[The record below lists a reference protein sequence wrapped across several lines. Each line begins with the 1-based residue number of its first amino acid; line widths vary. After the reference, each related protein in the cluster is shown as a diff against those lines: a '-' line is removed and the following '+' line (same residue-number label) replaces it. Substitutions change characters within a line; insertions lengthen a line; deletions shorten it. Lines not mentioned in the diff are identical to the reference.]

1 MKTIF
6 LLGCFLVFG
15 CLTGSYVFS
24 QSRQDLM
31 YSIASR
37 DIQLTYHKTTN
48 LVFAHNITSVDLGS
62 ASILAQKAAGVANI
76 LQLKASQE
84 DFEPTNLSVVTEDGQ
99 LHCFM
104 VSYSADPAE
113 LNLSFLSPKDERGI
127 VHFSDE
133 PHNLQE
139 LERVAHFIRNL
150 KPHKRSLKVHDVGFS
165 LALHGLY
172 VHDDWLFF
180 RLHFKNKSSIRYDI
194 DQLRFFIRDKTKVKR
209 TAIQEKELEIDFIDN
224 QGDQIA
230 AHSEETMLLAIPKL
244 TIPKGQYL
252 IIQLI
257 ELNGGR
263 HVELLVQNKQLRQ
276 AEIINSLNKKNNEY

>member
-1 MKTIF
+1 MKTFF
-6 LLGCFLVFG
+6 LLGCFLVLG
-15 CLTGSYVFS
+15 CLAGSSVFS

-31 YSIASR
+31 YSIASW

-62 ASILAQKAAGVANI
+62 AAILAQKAVGVSNI
-76 LQLKASQE
+76 LQLKAAQK

-104 VSYSADPAE
+104 VSYSDDPVE
-113 LNLSFLSPKDERGI
+113 LNLSFLSPKNERGI

-139 LERVAHFIRNL
+139 LERVAHLVRHSKSH
-150 KPHKRSLKVHDVGFS
+150 KPSLKVRDVDFS
-165 LALHGLY
+165 LTLNGLY

-180 RLHFKNKSSIRYDI
+180 RLHFKNKSPIRYDI

-209 TAIQEKELEIDFIDN
+209 TAIQEREMGIDFIAN
-224 QGDQIA
+224 QRDQIE
-230 AHSEETMLLAIPKL
+230 AHSEQTMLVAIPKL

-257 ELNGGR
+257 ELHGGR
-263 HVELLVQNKQLRQ
+263 HVELLVRNKHLRQ